1 MMVVGFGYFAWIAFS
16 PLNLLLGYSPGVMPV
31 DNIPLLI
38 VDSILYVPVIYALV
52 KRWFR
57 TMLKRQ
63 SGPASGIDTVESGP
77 ATPESGDEWGRATRP
92 YKSDIETRITGSKS
106 DLRDAALAIDSAF
119 FVKLPDLDTGE
130 TLFES
135 EELHK
140 KAMIR
145 SRVSSGSWSDK
156 RVSTRAVGSLK
167 ATESNKTGR
176 PTRWQKPIGEVRSIH
191 LPSTIIAAISRI
203 GKIQKGEPI
212 RILPEDIRESVYSGR
227 TPLTIILVIDVSL
240 SMKGSLSDVRKVIEQ
255 IERETRGSK
264 DRVGIVAFKDSG
276 AVEVQAPTTNWNKI
290 YRALARLK
298 ISGLTPLAEGL
309 MKALEAIKRERMRN
323 SDIEP
328 LVLVISD
335 FAPNIPLAQSVGPG
349 HAQYTPIKDL
359 IKASRLLRK
368 QKVRLGAIDVDR
380 EHRKWSRAL
389 RRPYHEA
396 LELAV
401 MLRMKKEG
409 HSDIIETILSINEF
423 RQHFGALLIAKTSG
437 GHAYLTE
444 ELLGERSIIN
454 MILDASRSKARL
466 DAKTLKEAESYLQ
479 L

>member
-1 MMVVGFGYFAWIAFS
+1 MMVVGFGYFAWIAFC
-16 PLNLLLGYSPGVMPV
+16 PLNLLFGYPPGGMPV

-38 VDSILYVPVIYALV
+38 IDSILYIPVIYTLV
-52 KRWFR
+52 KRWFK

-77 ATPESGDEWGRATRP
+77 ATPEPGDEWGRATRP
-92 YKSDIETRITGSKS
+92 YTGDIETKITGSKS

-119 FVKLPDLDTGE
+119 FIKLPNLDTGE

-156 RVSTRAVGSLK
+156 RVSSRAVGSLK
-167 ATESNKTGR
+167 AMESNKTGR
-176 PTRWQKPIGEVRSIH
+176 PTRWQQPVGEISSIH

-203 GKIQKGEPI
+203 GKIPKGERI
-212 RILPEDIRESVYSGR
+212 RIEPEDIRESVYSGK
-227 TPLTIILVIDVSL
+227 TPMTIILVVDVSL
-240 SMKGSLSDVRKVIEQ
+240 SMKGSLSDVRKLIEQ

-276 AVEVQAPTTNWNKI
+276 AIEVQAPTTNWNKI

-309 MKALEAIKRERMRN
+309 MKSLEAIKRERMRN
-323 SDIEP
+323 PDIEP
-328 LVLVISD
+328 LVIVISD

-359 IKASRLLRK
+359 VKASRLLRK
-368 QKVRLGAIDVDR
+368 QNVRLAAVDVEK

-389 RRPYHEA
+389 RRPFHDA
-396 LELAV
+396 LELAA

-409 HSDIIETILSINEF
+409 HSDIIETILYVNEF

-437 GHAYLTE
+437 GRAFLAE
-444 ELLGERSIIN
+444 ELVGQRSILST
-454 MILDASRSKARL
+454 ILNTVRSKAKL
-466 DAKTLKEAESYLQ
+466 DAKTLKAAESYLP
-479 L
+479 